1 MTLTI
6 RETAAKFRDLVRR
19 ADNRRREATWTL
31 RANLIAR
38 RARRADARDKTRPP
52 SGEPFPAF
60 DARGFNLIGW
70 RRESDGETAAL
81 GRLDLLPPE
90 IRADRIIGARD
101 WRRLRR
107 AAAVVDVAA
116 FHDDPVSRAAVLARL
131 AAMGVIVHAADDD
144 PRLEALLGERLH
156 RLIAAD
162 PRGLDDFAREIRAV
176 RASRESTRIH
186 SDWARGRLR
195 GDSEFPLV
203 SVLMATMRPRF
214 LAWALDSVAKQTY
227 PRVELVLALHG
238 DGFDDAERVLAR
250 FPRPV
255 ATLRIATSRTLGAAL
270 NAATNAAS
278 GHLLAKMDDD
288 DFYDPEHIWDL
299 VLARAYSGANLVA
312 KGLEY
317 VYMASSD
324 RTVYRRERG
333 GERYWTRPLPGGT
346 MLISRR
352 ALARA
357 GGWRDIPS
365 GVDVALLSDAL
376 RSGARIYR
384 ASGIGCVLVRH
395 GDRHTW
401 SDNEATAAIF
411 AKADRVWDGLRLDA
425 AGVAAPNMPH
435 PAKIAEARFSERR
448 DSSEQ

>member
-1 MTLTI
+1 MILTF
-6 RETAAKFRDLVRR
+6 RETAAKLSDLARR
-19 ADNRRREATWTL
+19 ANNRRRAAAWTL
-31 RANLIAR
+31 RADLVAR
-38 RARRADARDKTRPP
+38 RARRADARDRTRPP
-52 SGEPFPAF
+52 SGDPFPAF

-81 GRLDLLPPE
+81 GRLDLLPPG

-101 WRRLRR
+101 WRRSRR
-107 AAAVVDVAA
+107 AAVVDVAA

-144 PRLEALLGERLH
+144 PRMEALLGERLH
-156 RLIAAD
+156 RLISAD
-162 PRGLDDFAREIRAV
+162 PRGMDDFAREIRAV
-176 RASRESTRIH
+176 RASRESTRLH
-186 SDWARGRLR
+186 SDWARERLR
-195 GDSEFPLV
+195 GDRDFPLV
-203 SVLMATMRPRF
+203 SVLLATMRPRF
-214 LAWALDSVAKQTY
+214 LAWALDNVAKQTY

-238 DGFDDAERVLAR
+238 DGFDGVESVLAH
-250 FPRPV
+250 FPRPIK
-255 ATLRIATSRTLGAAL
+255 TLRIAASRTLGAAL
-270 NAATNAAS
+270 SAATDAAS
-278 GHLLAKMDDD
+278 GRLLAKMDDD

-317 VYMASSD
+317 VYMAASD
-324 RTVYRRERG
+324 RTIYRRERG

-365 GVDVALLSDAL
+365 GVDAALLADAL

-384 ASGIGCVLVRH
+384 ASGIGYVLVRH

-411 AKADRVWDGLRLDA
+411 AKADRVWDGPRLDA

-448 DSSEQ
+448 DRSEQ